1 LNLKLWL
8 GLLISAVAFWYSAK
22 DVNFGEAWRYVQS
35 MNLWLLVPYS
45 ILIVVEVLIRAWK
58 WQLLLVPIKH
68 CSFIRLNAAT
78 LIGLFANNVLPAR
91 AGEFI
96 RAYAGSRLE
105 SISYSTS
112 FATVVLDRLL
122 DGLTVSA
129 IFVLALVLQPLP
141 DEVKLAGYA
150 AAIIYLGTLIV
161 LVGLIVKQTATVR
174 LLEAILRPFPLRL
187 RDLGL
192 RTLRSFVEG
201 LGVFRD
207 PGLLAGTTAISFLIW
222 AGYALSLYIMFLA
235 FNIDLT
241 VAHAF
246 VVLLILTILLTIP
259 SSPGFFGVMEGAIVF
274 GLGLY
279 DVGPD
284 QAFAVAIV
292 YHVTQYLPITIAGLV
307 AVWVSRLSV
316 GELAHVQGPP
326 AEGQGSLEER
336 APKPTSEGD
345 SEPLSASREA
355 PREPASALRS
365 DPH

>member
-1 LNLKLWL
+1 LNLKVWL
-8 GLLISAVAFWYSAK
+8 GLLISAVFLWLSARNV
-22 DVNFGEAWRYVQS
+22 DFVEAWRHIQS
-35 MNLWLLVPYS
+35 MNAWVLIPYS
-45 ILIVVEVLIRAWK
+45 VLIILEVVIRAWK
-58 WQLLLVPIKH
+58 WQILLTPVKR
-68 CSFIRLNAAT
+68 CSFVRLNAAT

-91 AGEFI
+91 AGEFV

-129 IFVLALVLQPLP
+129 IFVLALLFQPLP
-141 DEVKLAGYA
+141 DEIKLAGYA
-150 AAIIYLGTLIV
+150 AAIIYLGTLVV
-161 LVGLIVKQTATVR
+161 LVGLIVKQNATVR
-174 LLEAILRPFPLRL
+174 LLEAVLRPFPLRL

-192 RTLRSFVEG
+192 RIVRSFVEG
-201 LGVFRD
+201 LSVFRN
-207 PGLLAGTTAISFLIW
+207 PRLLAGATAISFLIW
-222 AGYALSLYIMFLA
+222 VGYALSLYLMFLA

-246 VVLLILTILLTIP
+246 VVLLILTIVLTLP
-259 SSPGFFGVMEGAIVF
+259 SSPGFVGAMEWAIVF

-279 DVGPD
+279 AVNPD

-326 AEGQGSLEER
+326 AGGEGPSEER
-336 APKPTSEGD
+336 GSKSTSDGD
-345 SEPLSASREA
+345 RQRLSVSREA